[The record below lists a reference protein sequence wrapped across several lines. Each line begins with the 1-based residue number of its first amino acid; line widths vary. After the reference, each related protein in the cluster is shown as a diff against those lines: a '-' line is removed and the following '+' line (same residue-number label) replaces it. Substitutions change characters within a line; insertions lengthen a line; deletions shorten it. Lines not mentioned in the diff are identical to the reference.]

1 MRIKALALTA
11 ALAVAGIATSHA
23 QVYSQ
28 NAVGYV
34 NVTFPAG
41 LTIVAN
47 PLNGTNN
54 EMNTV
59 ILLPAGL
66 TGASLYRYDPG
77 TGGFKIY
84 TYAGPGAGWFG
95 APGDPTTLDPGEGVF
110 VQNISG
116 VAMPFTF
123 VGEVAQGA
131 LSNPLV
137 GPGQLQLV
145 SSQVPQSLAL
155 GSAGAVGTL
164 EFAAQDADNVYTWD
178 DGTQNY
184 LGPWTYFAG
193 TWFGPG
199 MPAGGPGPVIPVG
212 TGFWL
217 QRTTGAASS
226 WDRNFSVN

>member
-1 MRIKALALTA
+1 MRIKALVLTA
-11 ALAVAGIATSHA
+11 ALAVAGAATTEA

-59 ILLPAGL
+59 ILLPDAMV
-66 TGASLYRYDPG
+66 GASLYRYDPG
-77 TGGFKIY
+77 TGGFAIY
-84 TYAGPGAGWFG
+84 TYAGTAAGWFG

-110 VQNISG
+110 VQSF
-116 VAMPFTF
+116 VSAPFTF
-123 VGEVAQGA
+123 VGEVMQGA
-131 LSNPLV
+131 LANPLV
-137 GPGQLQLV
+137 GAGQLQLV

-155 GSAGAVGTL
+155 GSSGAAGTL
-164 EFAAQDADNVYTWD
+164 EFAGQDADNVYTWD

-217 QRTTGAASS
+217 QRTMGAANS